1 MNRLIKAEFRRL
13 LATRMWWGALLVG
26 GLLGGGLIGMLT
38 LVGPENFDPPMP
50 GLHTEQGVR
59 TVVGFLGYTAFVP
72 AAIGTLAVT
81 SEYRHRTIN
90 FTFLFA
96 PRRWQVLVAKIVA
109 HGAAGACYGLVLA
122 TTSALA
128 FFGAAAVKGVTLG
141 MPATGI
147 IELLARTGLAMVA
160 YTVLGIGMGALIRN
174 QVAALAVVIG
184 YLYAGETLLMMIPG
198 IRHLYPW
205 LPGGAA
211 AALTDFTAISDALS
225 QQMSTDPI
233 RLLSPVAGLLVLL
246 AYTALAGTAAVLSP
260 MRRDV
265 T

>member
-1 MNRLIKAEFRRL
+1 MNGLIKAEFRRL
-13 LATRMWWGALLVG
+13 LATRMWWGVLLVG

-59 TVVGFLGYTAFVP
+59 AILGFLGYTALVP
-72 AAIGTLAVT
+72 AAVGTLAVT

-96 PRRWQVLVAKIVA
+96 PRRWQVLVAKLVA
-109 HGAAGACYGLVLA
+109 HGAAGALYGLVL
-122 TTSALA
+122 TTTAAVA
-128 FFGAAAVKGVTLG
+128 FFGAAAARGVTLG
-141 MPATGI
+141 MPAASI
-147 IELLARTGLAMVA
+147 IELLARIGLAMVA

-184 YLYAGETLLMMIPG
+184 YLYAGEVLLMTIPG
-198 IRHLYPW
+198 VRHLYPW

-211 AALTDFTAISDALS
+211 AALTDFTAVADALS
-225 QQMSTDPI
+225 QQLSTDPVH
-233 RLLSPVAGLLVLL
+233 LLSPVAGLLVLL
-246 AYTALAGTAAVLSP
+246 GYTAVASAAAVLSP
-260 MRRDV
+260 MRRDII
-265 T
+265 